1 VYGTIYKSRTLRQGL
16 RTATRKRTTKKPI
29 KFKTMKKETNINE
42 KLFNLQQEIGTVS
55 KDASNPFY
63 KNKYFDINS
72 LIKQLQPLLK
82 KHRLLLL
89 QPIEEDM
96 VVSKLIC
103 VDGTGATISGLK
115 LPVIADP
122 QKLGSCI
129 TYYRRY
135 TLSSLLGLQ
144 AEDDDANAASGV
156 TEEQKQQLLRKWLN
170 QNTPEYSKA
179 IEFIKGGGSVEAIK
193 SKYMVSK
200 KVQDE
205 LAKL

>member
-1 VYGTIYKSRTLRQGL
+1 
-16 RTATRKRTTKKPI
+16 
-29 KFKTMKKETNINE
+29 MKETNINI
-42 KLFNLQQEIGTVS
+42 KLFNLQQEIGTIS
-55 KDASNPFY
+55 KDAKNPFY
-63 KNKYFDINS
+63 KSKYFDINS

-82 KHRLLLL
+82 KHKLLLL

-103 VDGTGATISGLK
+103 IDGTGGVISALK
-115 LPVIADP
+115 LPEIADP

-135 TLSSLLGLQ
+135 TLASLLGLQ
-144 AEDDDANAASGV
+144 AVDDDANVASGV
-156 TEEQKQQLLRKWLN
+156 TVDKKSLN

-193 SKYMVSK
+193 SKYKVSGK
-200 KVQDE
+200 IENE

>member
-1 VYGTIYKSRTLRQGL
+1 MYGTIYKSRTLRQGL

>member
-1 VYGTIYKSRTLRQGL
+1 MS
-16 RTATRKRTTKKPI
+16 
-29 KFKTMKKETNINE
+29 KETSINE
-42 KLFNLQQEIGTVS
+42 KLFNLQQEIGTIS

-63 KNKYFDINS
+63 KSKYFDINS

-82 KHRLLLL
+82 KHKLLLL

-103 VDGTGATISGLK
+103 INGTGGVISGLK
-115 LPVIADP
+115 LPEISDP

-144 AEDDDANAASGV
+144 SEDDDGNAASSK
-156 TEEQKQQLLRKWLN
+156 TEELKWLN
-170 QNTPEYSKA
+170 PNTPEYSKA
-179 IEFIKGGGSVEAIK
+179 IEYIKGGGSIDAIK
-193 SKYMVSK
+193 SKYKVSK
-200 KVQDE
+200 KVADE
-205 LAKL
+205 LSKL

>member
-1 VYGTIYKSRTLRQGL
+1 
-16 RTATRKRTTKKPI
+16 
-29 KFKTMKKETNINE
+29 MKKEININE
-42 KLFNLQQEIGTVS
+42 KLFNLQQEIGAVS

-63 KNKYFDINS
+63 KSRYFDINS

-156 TEEQKQQLLRKWLN
+156 TEEQKWLN
-170 QNTPEYSKA
+170 PNTPEFSKA

>member
-1 VYGTIYKSRTLRQGL
+1 
-16 RTATRKRTTKKPI
+16 
-29 KFKTMKKETNINE
+29 MKKEININE

-63 KNKYFDINS
+63 KSKYFDINS

-144 AEDDDANAASGV
+144 AEDDDANSASGV
-156 TEEQKQQLLRKWLN
+156 TEEQKWLN

-193 SKYMVSK
+193 SKYKVSK

>member
-1 VYGTIYKSRTLRQGL
+1 
-16 RTATRKRTTKKPI
+16 
-29 KFKTMKKETNINE
+29 MKKETSINE
-42 KLFNLQQEIGTVS
+42 KLFNLQQEIGAIS

-63 KNKYFDINS
+63 KSRYFDINS

-103 VDGTGATISGLK
+103 IDGTGATISALK
-115 LPVIADP
+115 LPELNDA

-135 TLSSLLGLQ
+135 TLASLLGLQ
-144 AEDDDANAASGV
+144 AVDDDANLSSGKV
-156 TEEQKQQLLRKWLN
+156 EPEDNKKWLN
-170 QNTPEYSKA
+170 TNTPEYTKA
-179 IEFIKGGGSVEAIK
+179 IEYLQGGGSLDAIK
-193 SKYMVSK
+193 TKYKVSK
-200 KVQDE
+200 KIADE

>member
-1 VYGTIYKSRTLRQGL
+1 
-16 RTATRKRTTKKPI
+16 
-29 KFKTMKKETNINE
+29 MKETNINI
-42 KLFNLQQEIGTVS
+42 KLFNLQQEIGTIS
-55 KDASNPFY
+55 KDAKNPFY
-63 KNKYFDINS
+63 KSKYFDINS

-82 KHRLLLL
+82 KHKLLLL

-103 VDGTGATISGLK
+103 IDGTGGVISALK
-115 LPVIADP
+115 LPEIVDP

-135 TLSSLLGLQ
+135 TLASLLGLQ
-144 AEDDDANAASGV
+144 AVDDDANVASGV
-156 TEEQKQQLLRKWLN
+156 TVDKKWLN
-170 QNTPEYSKA
+170 QNTPEFSKA

-193 SKYMVSK
+193 SKYKVSGK
-200 KVQDE
+200 IENE